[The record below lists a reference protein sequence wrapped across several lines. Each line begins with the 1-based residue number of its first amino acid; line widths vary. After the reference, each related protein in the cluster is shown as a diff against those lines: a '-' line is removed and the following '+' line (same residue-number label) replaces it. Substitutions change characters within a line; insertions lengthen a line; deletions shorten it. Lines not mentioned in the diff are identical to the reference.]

1 MGPSRVVRK
10 QYTPGSHGEVG
21 DAGAMSAHAR
31 LDNRSRSH
39 DIPESMTVLGRPLEL
54 SCGVRLK
61 NRLVKSAMSDSLGD
75 GEGNP
80 TEAQVRLYER
90 WAEGGAA
97 LSLIGEVQADPRY
110 PERPGNLVLASDA
123 DVQAMH
129 VLARRGSGDG
139 AQIWPQLG
147 HAGALSHVP
156 VSRPKGPSALDIEG
170 IRCEGMSRD
179 DIRELPGTYARAA
192 KLAKRAG
199 FGGVQIHAA
208 HGFLL
213 SQFLSPL
220 FNRRTDAHGGSI
232 EGRFRIIHDVIDAV
246 RQAVGVS
253 FPVGVKI
260 NSTDRLVGG
269 MTEGDALQVVR
280 MLDRT
285 SVDLVDISGGT
296 YFPGAASS
304 SDDRSSS
311 GPYFIEFAKRAKEVT
326 AIPIMATGGF
336 ATRDQARDAVEKGC
350 VDAVSLARAM
360 VLNPMLAR
368 AWLSEDGGDPEFPAF
383 DAPPRGGV
391 TAWYTMRLTA
401 LGEDDESRFDLSAAS
416 ALEAYEARDAQ
427 RCARW
432 RKRFLQPMN
441 TG

>member
-1 MGPSRVVRK
+1 M
-10 QYTPGSHGEVG
+10 
-21 DAGAMSAHAR
+21 
-31 LDNRSRSH
+31 
-39 DIPESMTVLGRPLEL
+39 
-54 SCGVRLK
+54 RLK

-97 LSLIGEVQADPRY
+97 LSLIGEAQVDPRY
-110 PERPGNLVLASDA
+110 PEKPGNLVLAADA
-123 DVQAMH
+123 DVQAMQ
-129 VLARRGSGDG
+129 VLARRGSRIG

-156 VSRPKGPSALDIEG
+156 ISRPRGPSALHIEG
-170 IRCEGMSRD
+170 LRCEGMSRD
-179 DIRELPGTYARAA
+179 DIRELPGIYARAA
-192 KLAKRAG
+192 ILAKDAE

-246 RQAVGVS
+246 REIVGVS
-253 FPVGVKI
+253 FPIGVKI
-260 NSTDRLVGG
+260 NSTDRLAGG
-269 MTEGDALQVVR
+269 LAEDDALHVVR

-285 SVDLVDISGGT
+285 SVDLIDVSGGT

-304 SDDRSSS
+304 SDGRPSS
-311 GPYFIEFAKRAKEVT
+311 GPYFVDFAKRAKEVT
-326 AIPIMATGGF
+326 AIPVMATGGF
-336 ATRDQARDAVEKGC
+336 QTRDQARDAVEKGC

-360 VLNPMLAR
+360 VLNPMLAH
-368 AWLSEDGGDPEFPAF
+368 AWLSDDGGDPEFPAF
-383 DAPPRGGV
+383 DAPPQGGV

-401 LGEDDESRFDLSAAS
+401 LGEDNESRFDFSAAS
-416 ALEAYEARDAQ
+416 ALEAYEARDSE

-432 RKRFLQPMN
+432 RRRFPQPVN
-441 TG
+441 GG